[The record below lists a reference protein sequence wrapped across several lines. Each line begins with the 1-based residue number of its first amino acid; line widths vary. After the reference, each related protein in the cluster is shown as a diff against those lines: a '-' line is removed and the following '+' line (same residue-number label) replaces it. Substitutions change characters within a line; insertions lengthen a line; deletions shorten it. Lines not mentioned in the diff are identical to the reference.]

1 MHTINADVTQGDR
14 KLSKRQKQQLRRRL
28 TLEAVIGYMEVDGY
42 KRDHIIKSIAAVINY
57 IFTDFIDKN
66 ANRNL

>member
-14 KLSKRQKQQLRRRL
+14 KLSKRPKQQLRRRL

-42 KRDHIIKSIAAVINY
+42 KRDHIIKSIAAVINGELY
-57 IFTDFIDKN
+57 IYRFH
-66 ANRNL
+66 R